1 MFHQVT
7 SIVHETQRGADQK
20 EVPPAEIPEPVERSK
35 HDVGWRKVVRNFTPS
50 WFSVNMGTGIV
61 SILLNTLPY
70 NGQWL
75 YYISIII
82 FILNVACFMVF
93 LIITLLRYILYP
105 DIFEVMVTHPVQSLF
120 LGTFPMGLATIINMF
135 CFVCVSPWGD
145 GAAYFICGVWI
156 FDAVVSVLIAI
167 GIPFL
172 LTARNNG
179 LDLSSMT
186 AAWLLPI
193 VSCVVAAASGSI
205 VADIL
210 PDAQLALGIILASY
224 ILWGIGIPL
233 AMMVICIYMQRL
245 MFHKLPPKG
254 MLVSVFLPLGPLGQG
269 SYGIQRLGRSAQII
283 FPKTSTLNASTG
295 EIFYSVGFLIGILL
309 WAFGVVWLSFAVAT
323 LIKTRKFPFN
333 IGWWA
338 LTFPLGVFTTSTCS
352 IGQELP
358 SRFFSVLGTILS
370 VAVVILWL
378 LVSYYT
384 SRGIIRGDVFVAPCL
399 KNLRRGPG

>member
-1 MFHQVT
+1 M
-7 SIVHETQRGADQK
+7 
-20 EVPPAEIPEPVERSK
+20 PPAEIQEPVERLK
-35 HDVGWRKVVRNFTPS
+35 HDVGWRKIVRNFTPS
-50 WFSVNMGTGIV
+50 WFSVNMGTGIT

-82 FILNVACFMVF
+82 FVLNVTYFTIF
-93 LIITLLRYILYP
+93 LAITLLRYILYP
-105 DIFEVMVTHPVQSLF
+105 EIFKVMVTHPVQSLF

-135 CFVCVSPWGD
+135 CFVCVPQWGD

-156 FDAVVSVLIAI
+156 FDAVVSVLVAI

-172 LTARNNG
+172 LTTRNNG

-205 VADIL
+205 VADVL

-224 ILWGIGIPL
+224 ILWGIGVPL
-233 AMMVICIYMQRL
+233 AMMVICIYLQRL
-245 MFHKLPPKG
+245 MFYKLPPKG

-269 SYGIQRLGRSAQII
+269 SFGIQRLGKSAQTI
-283 FPKTSTLNASTG
+283 FPKTGTLSASTG
-295 EIFYSVGFLIGILL
+295 EILYSVGFLIGILL

-333 IGWWA
+333 MGWWA
-338 LTFPLGVFTTSTCS
+338 LTFPLGVFTTSTCT

-358 SRFFSVLGTILS
+358 SRFFSVLGTVLS
-370 VAVVILWL
+370 VTVVILWL

-384 SRGIIRGDVFVAPCL
+384 SRGIVRGDVFVAPCL
-399 KNLRRGPG
+399 ENLKRGKV